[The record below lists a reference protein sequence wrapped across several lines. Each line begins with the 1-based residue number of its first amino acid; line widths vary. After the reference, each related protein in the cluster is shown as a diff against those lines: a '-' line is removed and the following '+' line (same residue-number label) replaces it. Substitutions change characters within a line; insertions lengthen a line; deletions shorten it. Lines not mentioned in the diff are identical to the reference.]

1 MTKNEIIDAV
11 LACKD
16 REGVTPYGVF
26 IDKLAAL
33 FAVLPGQKDVEPK
46 VKPVLTEEVQPQGG
60 GVMKELVDQGFEPAV
75 VTE

>member
-16 REGVTPYGVF
+16 HEGTTPYGIF
-26 IDKLAAL
+26 LDKLARL
-33 FAVLPGQKDVEPK
+33 FAVLPGQKDVE
-46 VKPVLTEEVQPQGG
+46 VKPVLTEEVQPT
-60 GVMKELVDQGFEPAV
+60 VVEKLVEQGFEPAV

>member
-16 REGVTPYGVF
+16 REGITPYGVF

-46 VKPVLTEEVQPQGG
+46 KVEPVLTEEVQP
-60 GVMKELVDQGFEPAV
+60 AV
-75 VTE
+75 EAPVAE